1 MEISFNNDSVFLD
14 IDSLSFRNNKTAIDI
29 SAYLYDGG
37 RNLLNIKSNTT
48 GGTCIIATDNFRLN
62 SLAGIGYDGSYVQI
76 DQYGN
81 LKPSDSNL
89 KIFDVSFHRLYLRQ
103 QEISANQFVNALHMT
118 DIDASY
124 TDISTSFIQVK
135 QMLNSFDNSVVNV
148 NSNIEFFDA
157 SMAGITISFEKVD
170 TSLNFIHEYT
180 IDTSN
185 SLDKLR
191 NIDLSYI
198 LIAGAAYNFPKNVDN
213 TSDNNILVANHDDK
227 SFEWNS
233 YRILDGDNDLSL
245 NNLSI
250 NTNLNVTGKTE
261 LSNNVFIFGN
271 MDMVGDISLSGGLDM
286 VGDISLSGG
295 LDMVGDISLS
305 GGLDMVGDISLSGG
319 LDMVG
324 DISLSGE
331 LNVNYSISA
340 DSLILRGVDVSI
352 SYIHDMLTD
361 LSGKQSSFFGTK
373 NETLDD
379 ITNNIDS
386 NDKDITELKT
396 DVTSLQNNGAS
407 NVKIAGSQYG
417 FDNNTPQ
424 YNGATPVGETF
435 KILRYNG
442 DEGNRKLVWVNYR
455 VLDGSHDLSINHL
468 DIYNGFN
475 TNGQVNITGNTE
487 ISGNVNTYGIS
498 DFSGDVIIHDGIINI
513 SGDTTIIGKTD
524 LSGSVCISQNLDIY
538 NNLSIEELTSTQNFK
553 LNSVE
558 MLGHS
563 TFNGAYNV
571 IEYESASISNLE
583 FKGPDTSGDI
593 SGAIKTPNGTKIRF
607 L

>member
-286 VGDISLSGG
+286 VGDISLSG
-295 LDMVGDISLS
+295 
-305 GGLDMVGDISLSGG
+305 
-319 LDMVG
+319 
-324 DISLSGE
+324 E

-524 LSGSVCISQNLDIY
+524 LSGSVCISQNLDIC